1 MASHAERWLGVPM
14 AVRVVWGICL
24 AVAAMVTGV
33 GVELSLSGAGPLV
46 SYPLVVAGILA
57 LPLASAAIE
66 RLAPETAGSPD
77 RRRRR

>member
-1 MASHAERWLGVPM
+1 MASNAGRWLGVRM

-24 AVAAMVTGV
+24 AAAAMVTGV

-57 LPLASAAIE
+57 LPLASAVIE
-66 RLAPETAGSPD
+66 RLAPDAGASP
-77 RRRRR
+77 R

>member
-1 MASHAERWLGVPM
+1 MAMHTARWLGVGM
-14 AVRVVWGICL
+14 ALRVVWGVCL

-57 LPLASAAIE
+57 LPLASTTIE
-66 RLAPETAGSPD
+66 RLTPVEGSSPEQGG
-77 RRRRR
+77 

>member
-1 MASHAERWLGVPM
+1 MASRAPRWLGVRM
-14 AVRVVWGICL
+14 ALRVVWGVCL

-46 SYPLVVAGILA
+46 SYPLVVTGILA

-66 RLAPETAGSPD
+66 RLAPAAGSSPE
-77 RRRRR
+77 

>member
-1 MASHAERWLGVPM
+1 MASGAERWLGVRM
-14 AVRVVWGICL
+14 ALRVVWGVCL

-57 LPLASAAIE
+57 LPLASAAID
-66 RLAPETAGSPD
+66 RLAPAPGSSPE
-77 RRRRR
+77 